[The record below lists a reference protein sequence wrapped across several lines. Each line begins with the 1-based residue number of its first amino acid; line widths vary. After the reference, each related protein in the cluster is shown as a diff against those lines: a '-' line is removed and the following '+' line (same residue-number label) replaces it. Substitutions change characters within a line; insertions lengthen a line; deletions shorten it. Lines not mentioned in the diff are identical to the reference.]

1 MDKLRNTNGTV
12 IVAGGYSCGG
22 CAELG
27 SSAKTIES
35 EFPGTEF
42 FYVSA
47 ETDGD
52 VFREKGID
60 RIPCTIVLKG
70 GNEVARCY
78 GYQPPEILSLWL
90 KNKIGLSAKTDP
102 GKAKK

>member
-1 MDKLRNTNGTV
+1 MDNLQNANGTV

-27 SSAKTIES
+27 SSVKTIES

-42 FYVSA
+42 LYVSA
-47 ETDGD
+47 ETDRE
-52 VFREKGID
+52 VFRDKVID

-70 GNEVARCY
+70 DEEVARCY

-102 GKAKK
+102 GKTKK

>member
-1 MDKLRNTNGTV
+1 MDKLQNANGTV

-22 CAELG
+22 GAELG
-27 SSAKTIES
+27 SSVKMIEG

-47 ETDGD
+47 ETDGEI
-52 VFREKGID
+52 FREKGID

-70 GNEVARCY
+70 DEEVARCY

-90 KNKIGLSAKTDP
+90 KSKIGFSAKTDP
-102 GKAKK
+102 GETKK

>member
-1 MDKLRNTNGTV
+1 MDKLQNANGTV

-27 SSAKTIES
+27 SSVKMIEG

-47 ETDGD
+47 ETDGEI
-52 VFREKGID
+52 FREKGID

-70 GNEVARCY
+70 DEEVARCY

-90 KNKIGLSAKTDP
+90 KSKIGFSAKTDP
-102 GKAKK
+102 GETKK

>member
-1 MDKLRNTNGTV
+1 MDKLQNANGTV

-27 SSAKTIES
+27 SSVKMIEG

-47 ETDGD
+47 ETDGEI
-52 VFREKGID
+52 FHEKGID
-60 RIPCTIVLKG
+60 RIPCPIVLKG
-70 GNEVARCY
+70 DEEVARCS

-90 KNKIGLSAKTDP
+90 KSKIGFSAKTDP
-102 GKAKK
+102 GETKK

>member
-1 MDKLRNTNGTV
+1 MDKLQNANGTV

-27 SSAKTIES
+27 SSVKMIEG
-35 EFPGTEF
+35 EFPGPEF

-47 ETDGD
+47 ETDGEI
-52 VFREKGID
+52 FREKGID

-70 GNEVARCY
+70 DEEVARCY

-90 KNKIGLSAKTDP
+90 KSKIGFSAKTDP
-102 GKAKK
+102 GETKK

>member
-1 MDKLRNTNGTV
+1 MDNLQNANGTV

-27 SSAKTIES
+27 SSVKTIEN

-42 FYVSA
+42 LYVSA
-47 ETDGD
+47 ETDGE

-70 GNEVARCY
+70 DEEVARCY